1 MRKEME
7 DKKTQ
12 MEYLWD
18 EKYTWN
24 ESFTQ

>member
-1 MRKEME
+1 ME